1 MYLLILTASSFCSCS
16 SYSQT
21 SKRAIKLKNRK
32 YSLLPTGIPR
42 TWKQGMY
49 LIPITACAWLQPM
62 ELLQKRTE
70 EKCHHSSVAFC
81 MKKLLVQAEALF
93 GLFWLFITSVE
104 AQDASACMWL
114 PARPTRDW
122 HANHKH
128 LLLLNAKLHIQ
139 NMRKE
144 FSILVDT
151 FLYCDGF

>member
-1 MYLLILTASSFCSCS
+1 MYLLNLTASSFRSCN
-16 SYSQT
+16 SYSQS
-21 SKRAIKLKNRK
+21 SKRAIKIKSRK

-49 LIPITACAWLQPM
+49 SIPITACALQPM
-62 ELLQKRTE
+62 ELLQTRSE
-70 EKCHHSSVAFC
+70 ERCHRSSVAFC

-128 LLLLNAKLHIQ
+128 LLLLNAKLNTQ